1 MGFRSQLAALGACSL
16 LLLLV
21 NAWQRSAAQPVRS
34 RRLVYRQPR
43 PSVAQRGVVPPAE
56 LTAPPAATAAAAGTA
71 AGVAVPAS
79 TLPLEEACEVVEHL
93 ELWGDVV
100 ENGDANRQPT
110 AEACCRACRAYEP
123 SIDVARGAQCNS
135 WVWSPVTKACWL
147 KHQKADGLRR
157 ADEEI
162 RRRRLA
168 PLTSGPPWTSG
179 VWHGQKPCTD
189 CVPPREY
196 RGCISKD
203 LCNTSHACGSPAI
216 DGYSHVEVYP
226 SPNLNPNRYPTPTP
240 KPIPYPNPDP
250 NPNPNPNPN
259 PYPVPN
265 PGRLP
270 RGVAHCQALLGATC
284 ARNQAHALPRA
295 TGGLRR
301 AWCEV
306 GHRAQPSQLAGV
318 RGSLCGAPARE
329 HEQPSR
335 RPLQQAALQHVD
347 LVQ

>member
-21 NAWQRSAAQPVRS
+21 NAWQRSAAQHVRS

-43 PSVAQRGVVPPAE
+43 PSAAQNGVVPPAE

-71 AGVAVPAS
+71 ASVAVPAS
-79 TLPLEEACEVVEHL
+79 ASPLEEACEGVEHL

-226 SPNLNPNRYPTPTP
+226 SPNLNPNRYPTPEP
-240 KPIPYPNPDP
+240 KPIP
-250 NPNPNPNPN
+250 NPNPNPDPDPNANPIPN
-259 PYPVPN
+259 P
-265 PGRLP
+265 LP
-270 RGVAHCQALLGATC
+270 F
-284 ARNQAHALPRA
+284 P
-295 TGGLRR
+295 
-301 AWCEV
+301 
-306 GHRAQPSQLAGV
+306 
-318 RGSLCGAPARE
+318 
-329 HEQPSR
+329 
-335 RPLQQAALQHVD
+335 
-347 LVQ
+347 